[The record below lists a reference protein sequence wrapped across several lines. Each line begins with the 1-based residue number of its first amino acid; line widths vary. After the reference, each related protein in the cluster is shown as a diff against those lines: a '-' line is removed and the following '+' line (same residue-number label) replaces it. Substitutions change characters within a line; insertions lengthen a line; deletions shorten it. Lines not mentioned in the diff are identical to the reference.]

1 MRGAISCN
9 QTQSGSVGRYPQALR
24 RNQERS
30 EAITGNHR
38 QSQAITGN
46 HRQSQ
51 AITGNHRQSQA
62 ITGNHRQ
69 SQALGD
75 HHTQWFHP
83 ACTQWFHRHALSGF
97 IGMHSVVSLA
107 CVRVLKVLILRRER
121 PLEGGDVAIRHAES
135 VIRAVS
141 FTLACAGIARL
152 RPLGARPIQKV
163 AAGVMA
169 PRERLD
175 FGLVHLMRE
184 AID

>member
-9 QTQSGSVGRYPQALR
+9 QTQSGRVGRYPQALR
-24 RNQERS
+24 RNQER
-30 EAITGNHR
+30 APR
-38 QSQAITGN
+38 QSQAITGTRRPS
-46 HRQSQ
+46 HSVVSS
-51 AITGNHRQSQA
+51 GMHSVV
-62 ITGNHRQ
+62 
-69 SQALGD
+69 SS
-75 HHTQWFHP
+75 

-97 IGMHSVVSLA
+97 IGKHSVVSSA
-107 CVRVLKVLILRRER
+107 CARVLKVLILGREW

-152 RPLGARPIQKV
+152 RPLGARSIQKV

-184 AID
+184 AIN

>member
-9 QTQSGSVGRYPQALR
+9 QTQSGRVGRYPQALR

-38 QSQAITGN
+38 HSETITLSGF
-46 HRQSQ
+46 
-51 AITGNHRQSQA
+51 I
-62 ITGNHRQ
+62 
-69 SQALGD
+69 
-75 HHTQWFHP
+75 
-83 ACTQWFHRHALSGF
+83 RHALSGF
-97 IGMHSVVSLA
+97 IGMHSVVSSA
-107 CVRVLKVLILRRER
+107 CVRVLKVLILRREW
-121 PLEGGDVAIRHAES
+121 PLEGGDVAIRHAAS
-135 VIRAVS
+135 VVGAVS

-184 AID
+184 AIN